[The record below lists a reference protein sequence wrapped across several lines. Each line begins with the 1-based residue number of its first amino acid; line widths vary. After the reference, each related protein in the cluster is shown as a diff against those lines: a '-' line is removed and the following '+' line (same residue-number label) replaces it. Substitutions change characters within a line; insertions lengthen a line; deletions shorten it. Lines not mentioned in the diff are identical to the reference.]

1 MAGKPGNRSEC
12 DCTYKLQQLTVNC
25 LPTLDLAARRAEA
38 AAREANIVPGYA
50 VLSSTLQK
58 QNMMMPFKR
67 SSELWGCG
75 ALWRAR
81 AAARCGAR
89 VGHRWALPY
98 LYDHTF
104 HLYS

>member
-50 VLSSTLQK
+50 VL
-58 QNMMMPFKR
+58 
-67 SSELWGCG
+67 
-75 ALWRAR
+75 
-81 AAARCGAR
+81 
-89 VGHRWALPY
+89 
-98 LYDHTF
+98 
-104 HLYS
+104 